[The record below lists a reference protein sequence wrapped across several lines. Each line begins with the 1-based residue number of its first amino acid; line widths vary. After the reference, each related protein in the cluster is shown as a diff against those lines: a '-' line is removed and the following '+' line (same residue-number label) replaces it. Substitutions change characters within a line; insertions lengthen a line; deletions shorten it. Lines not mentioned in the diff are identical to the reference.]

1 MRRSVPIAVLA
12 AAALAGTASAARTIT
27 VHGTGIVSSVPTNAV
42 FTFGVSTDGATAAGA
57 LAANGRQMT
66 RVIAALKAKGIA
78 SADIQTAEL
87 SVNANRSPNGNRI
100 LNYTASN
107 SVTALVKQLAN
118 AGPVIDA
125 AVAAGANQL
134 SGPSLSSADQ
144 QTLSRRALQ
153 AAIADARARAGVIAR
168 AAGVPLGR
176 VLSVSEVTSTP
187 IPIEG
192 AVSARAAAAT
202 PVEAGTVQTEAD
214 VNVTFAIG

>member
-1 MRRSVPIAVLA
+1 MRRLVLTAALA
-12 AAALAGTASAARTIT
+12 AACLAGPASAVRTIT
-27 VHGTGIVSSVPTNAV
+27 VHGTGIVSSVPTSAA

-57 LAANGRQMT
+57 LAANSRQMT

-78 SADIQTAEL
+78 PADIQTAEL

-107 SVTALVKQLAN
+107 SVTALVKQIAN

-125 AVAAGANQL
+125 AAAAGANQL
-134 SGPSLSSADQ
+134 SGPTLSSADQ
-144 QTLSRRALQ
+144 QALSRRALQ
-153 AAIADARARAGVIAR
+153 AAIADARARAGVIAH

-176 VLSVSEVTSTP
+176 VLSVSEVTATP

-192 AVSARAAAAT
+192 ALPVHAAAT
-202 PVEAGTVQTEAD
+202 PIEAGTVQTEAD
-214 VNVTFAIG
+214 VAVTFAIG